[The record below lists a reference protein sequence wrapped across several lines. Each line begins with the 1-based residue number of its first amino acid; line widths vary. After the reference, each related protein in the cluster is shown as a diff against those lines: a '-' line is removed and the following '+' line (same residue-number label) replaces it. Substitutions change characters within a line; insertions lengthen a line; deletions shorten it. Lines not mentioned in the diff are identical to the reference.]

1 MYKHRLNQ
9 LTKLDKQALCFIAK
23 NINLKAISFTDELH
37 NRLNKENPLLYRHA
51 IKLLNEHQNEV
62 GDCNIL
68 LLESEFLSRGPKL
81 YTLQPSTCEALE
93 NVELNFDIDHYRQPF
108 PIICLD
114 YSQEQLEQRFI
125 RNNIF
130 LSSDQKELAGVQFVP
145 DYALLKHTQGSAHEL
160 EFYVRMKPFKKC
172 NNEKY
177 ITSHIQICLQ
187 IKEGKTIEEGYQHL
201 TDKGILKFTTFENMF
216 VKSILR
222 TMCNMSMLILERGQ
236 REIPDPHREKLLAR
250 VEKGVKN
257 DNDLFE
263 LKTRPQNFTLNQDID
278 LFRRK
283 DVYVRSGN
291 KTGKK
296 VRPHWR
302 NGHWRSQ
309 RHGEKWSL
317 LKQIFV
323 EPVYVNVK
331 YLEGSLSDTMVNY
344 REG

>member
-9 LTKLDKQALCFIAK
+9 FSKLDKQAICFIHERLQPLAET
-23 NINLKAISFTDELH
+23 FTEEMQYSLY
-37 NRLNKENPLLYRHA
+37 RENPLLFDHA
-51 IKLLNEHQNEV
+51 IQILNTYQEAIN
-62 GDCNIL
+62 DCKIL

-81 YTLQPSTCEALE
+81 YTLKPSTCEALE

-108 PIICLD
+108 PIIGLD
-114 YSQEQLEQRFI
+114 YSQEHMEQRFI
-125 RNNIF
+125 KNNIF
-130 LSSDQKELAGVQFVP
+130 LTSDQLAGVQFVP
-145 DYALLKHTQGSAHEL
+145 DYALLKHTQDSMRTL
-160 EFYVRMKPFKKC
+160 EFCVRMKPLNKNDSHVLSYLQLF
-172 NNEKY
+172 
-177 ITSHIQICLQ
+177 ITL
-187 IKEGKTIEEGYQHL
+187 GTGVTIEGGYQNL
-201 TDKGILKFTTFENMF
+201 VNEDALNFSPQEEMF
-216 VKSILR
+216 VRSILR
-222 TMCNMSMLILERGQ
+222 TMCNMSMLTLERGQ
-236 REIPDPHREKLLAR
+236 RETPDPHREKLLAR

>member
-9 LTKLDKQALCFIAK
+9 ATKLVKQTVCFIYEKLKTVAHSMDEEK
-23 NINLKAISFTDELH
+23 LNNLSE
-37 NRLNKENPLLYRHA
+37 EYPLLFPRA
-51 IKLLNEHQNEV
+51 LKLLDAYENAFN
-62 GDCNIL
+62 DCSVL
-68 LLESEFLSRGPKL
+68 LMESEFLSRGPKL

-108 PIICLD
+108 PIIGLD
-114 YSQEQLEQRFI
+114 YSQEHMEQRFI
-125 RNNIF
+125 KNNIF
-130 LSSDQKELAGVQFVP
+130 LSNEQKDLVSYQLVP
-145 DYALLKHTQGSAHEL
+145 DYALLKHVEDSMRTL
-160 EFYVRMKPFKKC
+160 EFCVRMKALKEGTS
-172 NNEKY
+172 NDQVMSYLQLHITVEK
-177 ITSHIQICLQ
+177 
-187 IKEGKTIEEGYQHL
+187 GKTIEEGYQHL
-201 TDKGILKFTTFENMF
+201 IDTGDLKFSPQEHMF

-283 DVYVRSGN
+283 DVYVHSGN